1 MGRRIAIPKI
11 NRAWPSGVKGTD
23 EININNKNVDILTR
37 LTVCFPV
44 QFFVLCEL
52 PYSY

>member
-23 EININNKNVDILTR
+23 ETNINNKNVDILTR